1 VCVTH
6 GETTLEDVEQLVAA
20 LEAKA

>member
-6 GETTLEDVEQLVAA
+6 GETALEDVEQLVAA

>member
-6 GETTLEDVEQLVAA
+6 GETALEDVEQLLAA